1 MPAPRKRKDA
11 SGGVG
16 FMKYEDCWGKTTVDN
31 QPGISVRDHC
41 LNVGCVAEAL
51 RVMLPPHLRV
61 LLPPS
66 AVTLAAMHDAGKVSP
81 GFQQKSPAWLALH
94 PIQVTAA
101 SGSEGDHAKISQ
113 FTLQGLVA
121 DSLRLWAA
129 VIGAHHGK
137 IKGDRITCISEDN
150 HDGWQAERRRLIE
163 ELMAAFGPLPSEPGD
178 EATLW
183 MVGGMITVADW
194 IASDERL
201 FPQTW
206 TGSLDKRRERAHASL
221 AAVRWESPIVTTGLD
236 FAGLFPAFQAN
247 PLQDAAWMK
256 ITEPGLYVI
265 EGPMGCG
272 KTEAA
277 LAAAYR
283 LIAAGQAAGIYFAL
297 PTQVTSNRIHL
308 RVGPFLAKALKRS
321 SDPRLIH
328 SGSWLIE
335 PAPLDQL
342 RASTRGDV
350 EAEEHV
356 RGGRSWF
363 ASAKRAILAPFG
375 VGTVDQALLG
385 IVAAKHFFV
394 RRFGLAGKVVILD
407 EVHTYDL
414 YTSTLI
420 DTLIKRLLELRCT
433 VIVLSATLTRDR
445 RRELLAVAGSQA
457 TDVSTAYPL
466 LSCVSS
472 ALREFPVKPPPP
484 RTVAVRFPA
493 AETLI
498 GSCLERAHQGECVL
512 WIRNTVD
519 EAQETF
525 GQLKSA
531 NCEGGPEIALLH
543 SRFPQFRR
551 EDLENDWME
560 RLDKEGMRRPQNGCV
575 LVSTQVAEQSVD
587 IDADLLVTDLAPTDM
602 ILQRL
607 GRLWRHERARHCRQA
622 EIWIRPT
629 TLSDEQLLS
638 ASAKEL
644 RRALGKSA
652 RVYAP
657 YVLLRSWQQ
666 WQHLRTII
674 VPDNIRAILEATYAE
689 PNSDQPPTWSELRE
703 DLEKR
708 KRVLAAEACNAAN
721 VWFNPTLADREEV
734 QTRHSN
740 LLVASLLIAREIEI
754 LDAVSVRLTLLN
766 GDSVKAS
773 GRGWNI
779 ETARALHKNL
789 VRMPRWAVRGGLD
802 IAPDWLRLHVA
813 QSTAIGI
820 LRSSGAVAFW
830 RDEGETGISYCP
842 ERGILIARGM
852 RQAKT
857 AQENWDE
864 DESYD

>member
-1 MPAPRKRKDA
+1 M
-11 SGGVG
+11 G
-16 FMKYEDCWGKTTVDN
+16 FMKYEDCWGKTTADN

-51 RVMLPPHLRV
+51 RVMLPTHLRV

-66 AVTLAAMHDAGKVSP
+66 AVTLAAIHDVGKVSP
-81 GFQQKSPAWLALH
+81 GFQHKCPAWLALH
-94 PIQVTAA
+94 PIQAAAA

-113 FTLQGLVA
+113 ITLQGLVA

-150 HDGWQAERRRLIE
+150 HGGWQAERRRLIE

-178 EATLW
+178 EAARW
-183 MVGGMITVADW
+183 MTGGLITVADW
-194 IASDERL
+194 IASDEKL

-206 TGSLDKRRERAHASL
+206 TGSLDKRRQRAHASL
-221 AAVRWESPIVTTGLD
+221 AAVRWESPMVKTGLD
-236 FAGLFPAFQAN
+236 FASLFLAFQAN
-247 PLQDAAWMK
+247 ALQDAAWMK
-256 ITEPGLYVI
+256 ITEPGLYFI

-308 RVGPFLAKALKRS
+308 RVGSFLEQALQRS
-321 SDPRLIH
+321 SDLRLIH
-328 SGSWLIE
+328 RGSWLVE

-342 RASTRGDV
+342 RASMRGDAD
-350 EAEEHV
+350 AEEHV
-356 RGGRSWF
+356 RVGRSWF

-375 VGTVDQALLG
+375 VGTMDQALLG

-394 RRFGLAGKVVILD
+394 RRFGLAGKAVILD

-433 VIVLSATLTRDR
+433 VIVLSATLTRER
-445 RRELLAVAGSQA
+445 RRQLLAVAGCQA
-457 TDVSTAYPL
+457 TDLSTAYPL
-466 LSCVSS
+466 LSCMSS
-472 ALREFPVKPPPP
+472 SLREFPVEPLPSKP
-484 RTVAVRFPA
+484 VAVRFPA
-493 AETLI
+493 AETLVE
-498 GSCLERAHQGECVL
+498 SCLERAHHGECVL

-531 NCEGGPEIALLH
+531 NREGGPEIALLH

-551 EDLENDWME
+551 EELENDWME
-560 RLDKEGMRRPQNGCV
+560 RLDKEGTRRPQNGCV

-587 IDADLLVTDLAPTDM
+587 IDADLLITDLAPTDM
-602 ILQRL
+602 LLQRL
-607 GRLWRHERARHCRQA
+607 GRLWRHERARPCRQA
-622 EIWIRPT
+622 ETWIRPVA
-629 TLSDEQLLS
+629 LSDEQLRS
-638 ASAKEL
+638 GSAKEL
-644 RRALGKSA
+644 RQALGKSA

-666 WQHLRTII
+666 WQHLGTII
-674 VPDNIRAILEATYAE
+674 VPDDIRAILEATYAE
-689 PNSDQPPTWSELRE
+689 PNSNEPSAWSELHKDVE
-703 DLEKR
+703 ER
-708 KRVLAAEACNAAN
+708 KRVLAAEARNAAN

-740 LLVASLLIAREIEI
+740 LITASLLVVCEIET
-754 LDAVSVRLTLLN
+754 LDAVSIRLTLLN

-773 GRGWNI
+773 GRDWNI
-779 ETARALHKNL
+779 EAARALHKNL
-789 VRMPRWAVRGGLD
+789 VRMPRWAVRAGLD

-813 QSTAIGI
+813 QPTAIGF
-820 LRSSGAVAFW
+820 LQSSGAVVFW
-830 RDEGETGISYCP
+830 RSEEESGLSYCL
-842 ERGILIARGM
+842 ERGILIARGR
-852 RQAKT
+852 RQATT